1 MTYWRPG
8 EVPHK
13 RNGIGAVFSM
23 AASDMA
29 YMGIES
35 FVPFDEVVR
44 AMREVGDDESKI
56 RETALGGLALLPP
69 DNGCRKMGLLNNG
82 TNPCSK

>member
-1 MTYWRPG
+1 M
-8 EVPHK
+8 EVPCIK
-13 RNGIGAVFSM
+13 RNGIGAVCSM

-29 YMGIES
+29 CMGIES

-44 AMREVGDDESKI
+44 AMREVGDMMNPKI
-56 RETALGGLALLPP
+56 RETALGGLAVTPT
-69 DNGCRKMGLLNNG
+69 GRAVAEKMGLLNIG